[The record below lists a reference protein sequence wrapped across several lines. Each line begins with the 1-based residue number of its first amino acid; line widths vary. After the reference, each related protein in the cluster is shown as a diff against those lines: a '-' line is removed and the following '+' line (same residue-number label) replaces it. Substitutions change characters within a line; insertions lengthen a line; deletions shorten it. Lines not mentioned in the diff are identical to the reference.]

1 MYLCIPLRLLGL
13 LLQCSGR
20 HFVYWSLQRTLFLT
34 LTLPLRFVTH
44 TTIMPSCCGYVV
56 LASQPAKQTL
66 SSAVF
71 AFCNLI
77 SPPFHPYRICHRA
90 FIAPILY
97 FHSAVYLVPTNQ
109 TTCQWVAILTKNYLI
124 LMRHLFYNTI
134 CNRVTQILKRD
145 NWWIN
150 EDEKSS
156 LDWNMKLNNSVKF
169 VCVVGSNKCIPYLGK
184 RGITNTF

>member
-1 MYLCIPLRLLGL
+1 MSQLDIRIRDLWSVCSDARESVNVNSVSSSSSFDPIEPPVTLMYLCIPLRLLGL

-109 TTCQWVAILTKNYLI
+109 TTCQ
-124 LMRHLFYNTI
+124 
-134 CNRVTQILKRD
+134 
-145 NWWIN
+145 
-150 EDEKSS
+150 
-156 LDWNMKLNNSVKF
+156 
-169 VCVVGSNKCIPYLGK
+169 
-184 RGITNTF
+184 